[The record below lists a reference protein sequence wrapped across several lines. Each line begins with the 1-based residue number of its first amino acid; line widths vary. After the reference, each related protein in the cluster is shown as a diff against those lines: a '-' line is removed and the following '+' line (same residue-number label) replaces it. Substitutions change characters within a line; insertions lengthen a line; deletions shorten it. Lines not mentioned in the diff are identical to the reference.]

1 MADEVQRFTQIE
13 AEIQTL
19 SGKQIRLEER
29 FKSEKARLEKVLQE
43 VTAKGIDPKN
53 ITEIRKAK
61 ETELLKLLS
70 EIEAAI
76 KDTKEKLDAI
86 EVA

>member
-1 MADEVQRFTQIE
+1 MADEAQRFTQIE

-19 SGKQIRLEER
+19 SDKQIRLEER
-29 FKSEKARLEKVLQE
+29 FKSEKARLEKVLKE
-43 VTAKGIDPKN
+43 VAEKGIDPKN

-61 ETELLKLLS
+61 EAELLKALA

-76 KDTKEKLDAI
+76 KDTKEKLNAI